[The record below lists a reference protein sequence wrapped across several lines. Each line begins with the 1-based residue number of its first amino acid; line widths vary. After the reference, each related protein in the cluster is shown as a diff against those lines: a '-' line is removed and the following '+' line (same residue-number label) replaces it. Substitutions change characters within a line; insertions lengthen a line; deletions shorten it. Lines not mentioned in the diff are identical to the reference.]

1 MSGAGSNSAADAGS
15 SAGGGLSKVRL
26 GVTTSATSKQAGSV
40 IVVVP
45 EYSSIVA
52 AGAAKLKLAPK
63 QVSRVVLRTSVNG
76 HAAGTVLPTTGDCS
90 AFLKNDVLLWLDAG
104 KGRP

>member
-1 MSGAGSNSAADAGS
+1 
-15 SAGGGLSKVRL
+15 
-26 GVTTSATSKQAGSV
+26 V